1 MSEPQSVDV
10 SMMMA
15 SIVHDVKNSIGMIQN
30 QVEELVPDVQ
40 QHSLQTAEKLQR
52 LSLEAGRINNALMHM
67 LGLYRLNEGRLSANI
82 EECYLEDFFT
92 DIEAKFHSNLE
103 MMHIQFDLQLH
114 DPFLSWHFDLQFV
127 ETIISNV
134 ITNAIR
140 YTDSHLSL
148 CTSEEDEYLVITL
161 IDDGH
166 GYPQSMLECLT
177 EQAELNFKQ
186 GSTGLGLFFCNQIAQ
201 LHHRGQNRG
210 YIQLD
215 NTPQGGARF
224 RLFIP

>member
-1 MSEPQSVDV
+1 MSEQETIDV
-10 SMMMA
+10 SLMMA

-40 QHSLQTAEKLQR
+40 KHSSATAEKLQR

-67 LGLYRLNEGRLSANI
+67 LGLYRLNEGRLQANI
-82 EECYLEDFFT
+82 EECYMQDFFQ
-92 DIEAKFHSNLE
+92 DVNSKFQSSLE
-103 MMHIQFDLQLH
+103 MMHINLDIQLH
-114 DPFLSWHFDLQFV
+114 DSQLCWFFDQQFV

-140 YTDSHLSL
+140 YTDKQLRLS
-148 CTSEEDEYLVITL
+148 TQIANNYLVITL
-161 IDDGH
+161 IDDGQ
-166 GYPQSMLECLT
+166 GYPASMINCLT

-186 GSTGLGLFFCNQIAQ
+186 GSTGLGLFFCQRIAQ
-201 LHHRGQNRG
+201 LHKIDGRRG
-210 YIQLD
+210 YIHLD

-224 RLFIP
+224 RLFLP